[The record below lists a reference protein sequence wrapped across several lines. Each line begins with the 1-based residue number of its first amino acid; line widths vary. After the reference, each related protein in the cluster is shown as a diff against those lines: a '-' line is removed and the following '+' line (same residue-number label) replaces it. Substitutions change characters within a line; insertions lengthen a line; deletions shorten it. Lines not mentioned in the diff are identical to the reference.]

1 MQMEKAVK
9 NFDRTYRG
17 WQVGRKAAQEMST
30 SGKKRIIFSII
41 HSNNDADLVL
51 G

>member
-17 WQVGRKAAQEMST
+17 WQVGRKAAQDVYIWE
-30 SGKKRIIFSII
+30 KENNIFYYTFQ
-41 HSNNDADLVL
+41 
-51 G
+51 